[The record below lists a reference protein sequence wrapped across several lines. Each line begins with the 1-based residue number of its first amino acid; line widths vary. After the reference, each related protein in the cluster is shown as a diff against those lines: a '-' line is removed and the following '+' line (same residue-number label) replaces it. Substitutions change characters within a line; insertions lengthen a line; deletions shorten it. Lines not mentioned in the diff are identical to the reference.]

1 FALLPFCFPGR
12 FAETQATDH
21 RYSDS
26 ELRRRGNIATV
37 CGFECRVHPKTKLI
51 NTKKQVFARSRIA
64 TAIAIASVLAA
75 GLVAQQKPAWI
86 GWSEKDAEKILNN
99 SPWGQTQTDTNT
111 SEMVYSPTNGGTSG
125 LPTNR
130 SARTTSM
137 RDEQADRNRNRAAE
151 GAYNQAVTIN

>member
-1 FALLPFCFPGR
+1 KGRRARLSLFSLFVFQGR
-12 FAETQATDH
+12 FPEVQATDH

-37 CGFECRVHPKTKLI
+37 CGFERRVHPETKLI
-51 NTKKQVFARSRIA
+51 KTKKQVFAWSRIA
-64 TAIAIASVLAA
+64 TAIGIASVLAG
-75 GLVAQQKPAWI
+75 GLVAQQPAAWI
-86 GWSEKDAEKILNN
+86 GWSEKDAEKILND
-99 SPWGQTQTDTNT
+99 SPWGRTQSDTNT

-137 RDEQADRNRNRAAE
+137 RDEQADRN
-151 GAYNQAVTIN
+151 